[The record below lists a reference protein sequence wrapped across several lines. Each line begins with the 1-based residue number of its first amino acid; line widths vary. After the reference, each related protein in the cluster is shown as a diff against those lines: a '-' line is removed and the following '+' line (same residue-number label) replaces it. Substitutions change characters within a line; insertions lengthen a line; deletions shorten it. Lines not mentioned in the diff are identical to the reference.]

1 MRSAIMRGIFRLA
14 AAAVTMAVLVPGVL
28 AQQPPPQAPAAPQ
41 PTAEVP
47 ETSQFV
53 QEEWLS
59 WRLPGWTF
67 LPGLTLGAQYD
78 SNVALADAPATV
90 GATESDRL
98 FQVQPFGRI
107 EYHSARTTFTTGYR
121 GYLRRYTEATQL
133 NGFDQRMTASV
144 RRRATRFVTLFANNS
159 FHDVPTTDEVIL
171 NGVPFSRTGT
181 RTNTFAGGV
190 DVRLTRA
197 MDLNVQ
203 YENNW
208 VSFDRAE
215 GVETFL
221 AGGVVNGGRARLTR
235 RLNPRLSLGAEY
247 GMRLADI
254 NDGARRLFFQDAG
267 VTAAYAVGPHTTVN
281 GAAGV
286 SVLRDRTLG
295 EDRTGPFI
303 RAGIVHS
310 LEHLLVGGSF
320 ERSLVPA
327 FGFGGSSSNQELSG
341 FVRMPLAQNR
351 AYIQASLAWRR
362 SDPFLANEL
371 ELDSIWSRTTVG
383 YAVQRWLRLEGFHAY
398 TRQDSIVTGGE
409 IDRHRVGIQAVVAQ
423 PMRIR

>member
-1 MRSAIMRGIFRLA
+1 
-14 AAAVTMAVLVPGVL
+14 
-28 AQQPPPQAPAAPQ
+28 
-41 PTAEVP
+41 
-47 ETSQFV
+47 
-53 QEEWLS
+53 
-59 WRLPGWTF
+59 
-67 LPGLTLGAQYD
+67 
-78 SNVALADAPATV
+78 
-90 GATESDRL
+90 
-98 FQVQPFGRI
+98 
-107 EYHSARTTFTTGYR
+107 
-121 GYLRRYTEATQL
+121 
-133 NGFDQRMTASV
+133 
-144 RRRATRFVTLFANNS
+144 
-159 FHDVPTTDEVIL
+159 
-171 NGVPFSRTGT
+171 
-181 RTNTFAGGV
+181 
-190 DVRLTRA
+190 
-197 MDLNVQ
+197 
-203 YENNW
+203 
-208 VSFDRAE
+208 
-215 GVETFL
+215 
-221 AGGVVNGGRARLTR
+221 
-235 RLNPRLSLGAEY
+235 
-247 GMRLADI
+247 
-254 NDGARRLFFQDAG
+254 
-267 VTAAYAVGPHTTVN
+267 VN
-281 GAAGV
+281 GAAGI

-398 TRQDSIVTGGE
+398 TRQDSVVTGGE